1 MKSYLQKLIKFIA
14 YLGAAIVIILAI
26 AVGIFRMMLPRLP
39 EYQEEIKGWASA
51 AIGMEVEFSGMNARW
66 RLSGPELSFFD
77 AELQQPETG
86 KNLLR
91 AQEVSV
97 GVGLL
102 RLIADRELVVDRVS
116 IRDTLIDIRQD
127 EEGEWLLQGTPLDEL
142 LGSRD
147 LAAQQGGNVEVVGEN
162 IAVAYEHPATGQV
175 LPLTI
180 ESLSVLR
187 KQAELILEGNIDL
200 PEEFGGRLEVSA
212 TQLDRHYDDTTWQ
225 FYVKGDALAIAGWSR
240 LQPVGLPFVDSGT
253 LDLNLWVDVS
263 AGRILRATSDLRVR
277 NFHAIGPEIL
287 APVDVQGV
295 FEYSTEADGWLLG
308 ANQLRLSTADGDWPE
323 SELQV
328 RMMQGPDGA
337 LAGLRTSASYFNL
350 DDLKYIIGWLP
361 REQQVT
367 LIDYNPSGILR
378 DATVELTGMQ
388 SDDLQFDISA
398 DLESAGIASVDNK
411 IGVRELSGRVRAD
424 RDGGRVE
431 IESTDLRLDL
441 RAHLAE
447 VLLLEDAFGTVIW
460 RRNAAGMLVLSDS
473 VRIRNTD
480 FESQLSLQVSV
491 PDDGSAPVVD
501 FDSSWSV
508 YDLSTMHRYLPV
520 QLISPTLRQWLADAL
535 VSGRVNRGTTRFNGA
550 LDRFP
555 FDSGDGVFRIE
566 ARLQDAILKYSDN
579 WPAPEFRHL
588 DLVVDGTRLYSQVN
602 SAVNLGNEVENAQI
616 EIADLRDPILE
627 IEAFATGSM
636 KTIQNYVANS
646 PIDKVLG
653 GQGERVTV
661 DGGASFNLEV
671 TYPIQDKEAYDFA
684 TRVRLSDAMLR
695 VDGLAAPITELN
707 GVISVTRDDA
717 TSDSLIGRFLGQ
729 SVDLDLQRIGDEQ
742 SPYSVMLN
750 AVGRT
755 TASALEAEFGA
766 PIGSVLSGDAD
777 YVATVRFPND
787 RGPQPGPLQVQIE
800 SDLFGIQS
808 DLPAPL
814 GKSDEEP
821 LPMTLNIEFPA
832 KERITAA
839 GTFADELSW
848 HANFLKADDAWD
860 FDRGVL
866 AIGGEA
872 PRDPEVRGLHIH
884 GPTADL
890 DLHAWLAAGRSGDR
904 QMGLGERIRSI
915 EVDVDRFYAIGQK
928 FTDHRIIVNRGGA
941 GWRVQMIGE
950 EANGLVTVPYDFD
963 SGRPMI
969 LEMERLILPGDD
981 EVDSGESSFID
992 PRVLPGIAIQVQ
1004 DFGIG
1009 NRRLGQLE
1017 ADFEKTNRGL
1027 EASNLVTT
1035 DATYTISG
1043 GAGWIVDAYEESGQR
1058 TFFDAELKSTNA
1070 QETFNRLDYEPGV
1083 IGDSMAIDLSVGWAG
1098 GPRKDFMGLINGD
1111 VSVNL
1116 GAGRL
1121 VDVEPGAGRVFG
1133 LMSFTALPRR
1143 LALDFRDVFDTG
1155 FSFDQITGNFRLV
1168 NGEAFTCDLT
1178 VAGTSADV
1186 GIVGRTGLVARDY
1199 NQSAIVSANVGN
1211 TLPVVGGLIGGPQVA
1226 AALFVFSQLF
1236 RKPLK
1241 DVGQA
1246 YYSVAGSWDE
1256 PVIDRADSQRFV
1268 ETSSLA
1274 SCIDVSQ

>member
-1 MKSYLQKLIKFIA
+1 MKKYLQKLVKIIA
-14 YLGAAIVIILAI
+14 YFGAAIVIVLAI

-39 EYQEEIKGWASA
+39 EYQEEIKGWASS

-77 AELQQPETG
+77 AELKQLETG
-86 KNLLR
+86 RNLLR
-91 AQEVSV
+91 AEEVSV

-102 RLIADRELVVDRVS
+102 RLISDRELVVDRVA
-116 IRDTLIDIRQD
+116 IRDTTIDIRQD
-127 EEGEWLLQGTPLDEL
+127 EEGNWMLQGTPLDEI

-147 LAAQQGGNVEVVGEN
+147 MAAQQGGNVEVVGEN
-162 IAVAYEHPATGQV
+162 IAVAYEHPGTGQV
-175 LPLTI
+175 LPVTV
-180 ESLSVLR
+180 ESLSILR
-187 KQAELILEGNIDL
+187 KQAELVLEGDIDL
-200 PEEFGGRLEVSA
+200 PQEFGGRLEVAA
-212 TQLDRHYDDTTWQ
+212 TQLDRHYDESTWQ
-225 FYVKGDALAIAGWSR
+225 LYLKGDSLALPGWSR
-240 LQPVGLPFVDSGT
+240 LRPVGLPIVDSGT
-253 LDLNLWVDVS
+253 LDLDLWIDVS
-263 AGRILRATSDLRVR
+263 GGRVVRATSDLRVR
-277 NFHAIGPEIL
+277 SFRAVGPEFH

-295 FEYSTEADGWLLG
+295 FEFSTEADGWLLG
-308 ANQLRLSTADGDWPE
+308 ANQLQLSTADGDWPQ

-328 RMMQGPDGA
+328 RVMQGPEGS
-337 LAGLRTSASYFNL
+337 LQGIRTSASYFNL
-350 DDLKYIIGWLP
+350 DDLKYLVGWLP
-361 REQQVT
+361 KDQQDV
-367 LIDYNPSGILR
+367 LASHDPSGIVR
-378 DATVELTGMQ
+378 DATVELTGLQ

-398 DLESAGIASVDNK
+398 DLESAGIASVNDRP
-411 IGVRELSGRVRAD
+411 GVRELSGRIRAD

-431 IESTDLRLDL
+431 IASTNLRLDL
-441 RAHLAE
+441 RAHLAD
-447 VLLLEDAFGTVIW
+447 VLALDDAFGTIIW

-473 VRIRNTD
+473 VRIRNAD
-480 FESQLSLQVSV
+480 FESQLSLQVSL
-491 PDDGSAPVVD
+491 PDDGTSPVVD

-508 YDLSTMHRYLPV
+508 YDLSTMQRYLPV

-535 VSGRVNRGTTRFNGA
+535 VAGRVSRGTTRLNGA
-550 LDRFP
+550 LDKFP
-555 FDSGDGVFRIE
+555 FDNGEGEFLIE

-588 DLVVDGTRLYSQVN
+588 DLVVDGMRLYSQVN
-602 SAVNLGNEVENAQI
+602 SAVNLGNEVENARI

-627 IEAFATGSM
+627 IDAFATGTLQ
-636 KTIQNYVANS
+636 TIQNYVANS
-646 PIDKVLG
+646 PIDSVLG
-653 GQGERVTV
+653 GQVNRVTV
-661 DGGASFNLEV
+661 DGDASFDLEV
-671 TYPIQDKEAYDFA
+671 SYPIQDKEAYDFA
-684 TRVRLSDAMLR
+684 TRIRLSDGMIR
-695 VDGLAAPITELN
+695 VAGLAAPITELN
-707 GVISVTRDDA
+707 GVVSVTRSDA
-717 TSDSLIGRFLGQ
+717 TSDSLFGRFLGQ
-729 SVDLDLQRIGDEQ
+729 TVDLDLRRIGDEQ
-742 SPYSVMLN
+742 SPHSVVLN

-755 TASALEAEFGA
+755 TASALEAELGA
-766 PIGSVLSGDAD
+766 PIGTVLSGDAD
-777 YVATVRFPND
+777 YVATVRFPNG
-787 RGPQPGPLQVQIE
+787 RGPQPGPLQIQVE
-800 SDLFGIQS
+800 SDLFGMRS

-821 LPMTLNIEFPA
+821 LPMTLNIEFPSNQQ
-832 KERITAA
+832 ITAA

-848 HANFLKADDAWD
+848 RANFLKVEDVWD

-866 AIGGEA
+866 AVGGET
-872 PRDPEVRGLHIH
+872 PRVPEVRGLHIH
-884 GPTADL
+884 GHTADL
-890 DLHAWLAAGRSGDR
+890 DLHAWLAAGRRGDR

-915 EVDVDRFYAIGQK
+915 ELDVNRFYAIGQK
-928 FTDHRIIVNRGGA
+928 FSDHRIIVNRGGA
-941 GWRVQMIGE
+941 GWRVQIVGE

-963 SGRPMI
+963 SGHQMT

-981 EVDSGESSFID
+981 NDESGDGNFLD
-992 PRVLPGIAIQVQ
+992 PRILPGISLQVQ

-1009 NRRLGQLE
+1009 NRRLGQLQ

-1027 EASNLVTT
+1027 ESSNLVTT
-1035 DATYTISG
+1035 DETYTISG

-1070 QETFNRLDYEPGV
+1070 QVTFNRLDYEPGI
-1083 IGDSMAIDLSVGWAG
+1083 IGDSMTIDLSVGWAG

-1111 VSVNL
+1111 VAVSL

-1121 VDVEPGAGRVFG
+1121 ADVEPGAGRVFG

-1226 AALFVFSQLF
+1226 AALFVFSQVF

-1246 YYSVAGSWDE
+1246 YYSVAGTWDE

-1274 SCIDVSQ
+1274 SCIDISQ

>member
-1 MKSYLQKLIKFIA
+1 MKYYLQKLIKAIA
-14 YLGAAIVIILAI
+14 YLGAATVIILAI

-77 AELQQPETG
+77 AELRQIETG
-86 KNLLR
+86 ESLLQ

-102 RLIADRELVVDRVS
+102 RLISDRELVVDRVS
-116 IRDTLIDIRQD
+116 IRDTTVDIRKNED
-127 EEGEWLLQGTPLDEL
+127 GEWLLQGTPLDEL

-147 LAAQQGGNVEVVGEN
+147 MAAQQGGNVEIVGEN
-162 IAVAYEHPATGQV
+162 IAVAYEHPASGQV

-180 ESLSVLR
+180 ESLSILR
-187 KQAELILEGNIDL
+187 KQAELILEAEIDL
-200 PEEFGGRLEVSA
+200 PQEFGGRLEVSA
-212 TQLDRHYDDTTWQ
+212 NQLDRHYDESTWQ
-225 FYVKGDALAIAGWSR
+225 FYIKGNSLAVSGWSR
-240 LQPVGLPFVDSGT
+240 LQPVGLPVVDSGT
-253 LDLNLWVDVS
+253 LDLDLWVDING
-263 AGRILRATSDLRVR
+263 GRILRATSDLRIR
-277 NFHAIGPEIL
+277 DFHAQGSEIL
-287 APVDVQGV
+287 APLDLQGV
-295 FEYSTEADGWLLG
+295 FEYSTELDGWLLG
-308 ANQLRLSTADGDWPE
+308 ANQLRLSTAGGEWPQ

-328 RMMQGPDGA
+328 RVMQAPDGTIQ
-337 LAGLRTSASYFNL
+337 GLRTSATYFNL
-350 DDLKYIIGWLP
+350 NDLKYITDWLP
-361 REQQVT
+361 EEQRDMLVAY
-367 LIDYNPSGILR
+367 DPSGILR
-378 DATVELTGMQ
+378 DATVELTGLQ
-388 SDDLQFDISA
+388 TDDPEFDISA
-398 DLESAGIASVDNK
+398 DLESAGIASVDDK
-411 IGVRELSGRVRAD
+411 PGVRELSGRVRAD

-441 RAHLAE
+441 RAHLSD
-447 VLLLEDAFGTVIW
+447 VLTLDDAFGTIIW

-480 FESQLSLQVSV
+480 FDSQMSLQVSL
-491 PDDGSAPVVD
+491 PGDGAAPVVD

-508 YDLSTMHRYLPV
+508 YDLSKMYRYLPV
-520 QLISPTLRQWLADAL
+520 KLVSPTLRQWLVDAL
-535 VSGRVNRGTTRFNGA
+535 VAGRVNRGTTRFNGA
-550 LDRFP
+550 LDEFP
-555 FDSGDGVFRIE
+555 FDNGEGVFRIE

-588 DLVVDGTRLYSQVN
+588 DLVVDNVRMYSHVN
-602 SAVNLGNEVENAQI
+602 SAVNRGNTVENARI
-616 EIADLRDPILE
+616 EITDLREPILN
-627 IEAFATGSM
+627 IEAFATGTLESI
-636 KTIQNYVANS
+636 KDYVANS
-646 PIDKVLG
+646 PIDSVLG
-653 GQGERVTV
+653 GQVSRVAV
-661 DGGASFNLEV
+661 DGDASFDLEI
-671 TYPIQDKEAYDFA
+671 TYPIQDKENYDFA
-684 TRVRLSDAMLR
+684 TRIRLSDGMIR
-695 VDGLAAPITELN
+695 VQGLAAPISELN
-707 GVISVTRDDA
+707 GVVNITRSDA
-717 TSDSLIGRFLGQ
+717 SSESLFGRFLGQ
-729 SVDLDLQRIGDEQ
+729 TVDLDLQRIGDDQ
-742 SPYSVMLN
+742 APYSVVLN

-755 TASALEAEFGA
+755 TADALEAELGA
-766 PIGSVLSGDAD
+766 PVGNVLSGDAD
-777 YVATVRFPND
+777 YIATVRFPNA
-787 RGPQPGPLQVQIE
+787 RGPRPGPLQIQVE
-800 SDLFGIQS
+800 SDLFGFES

-814 GKSDEEP
+814 GKSDDES

-832 KERITAA
+832 KEQITAS
-839 GTFADELSW
+839 GTFGDNLSW
-848 HANFLKADDAWD
+848 RANFLNASGAWD

-866 AIGGEA
+866 AVGED
-872 PRDPEVRGLHIH
+872 PRDPQVRGLHIH
-884 GPTADL
+884 GQTPEL

-904 QMGLGERIRSI
+904 QLGLGDRIRSI
-915 EVDVDRFYAIGQK
+915 DIDVNRFYAIGQK
-928 FTDHRIIVNRGGA
+928 FTNHRIAVNRGGA
-941 GWRVQMIGE
+941 GWRVEIIGE
-950 EANGLVTVPYDFD
+950 QANGLVTVPYDFN
-963 SGRPMI
+963 SGNPMT

-981 EVDSGESSFID
+981 DLESDESTLLD
-992 PRVLPGIAIQVQ
+992 PRALPGILIQVK

-1058 TFFDAELKSTNA
+1058 TFIDATLKSTNV
-1070 QETFNRLDYEPGV
+1070 QETFNRLDYEPGI
-1083 IGDSMAIDLSVGWAG
+1083 IGDSMAIDLSVAWAG
-1098 GPRKDFMGLINGD
+1098 GPRKDFMSLITGD

-1116 GAGRL
+1116 GAGQL
-1121 VDVEPGAGRVFG
+1121 ADVEPGAGRVFG

-1155 FSFDQITGNFRLV
+1155 FSFDRITGSFRLV
-1168 NGEAFTCDLT
+1168 NGQAFTCDLT

-1186 GIVGRTGLVARDY
+1186 GIVGRTGLVTRDY

-1226 AALFVFSQLF
+1226 AALFVFSRIF

-1246 YYSVAGSWDE
+1246 YYSVDGSWEE
-1256 PVIDRADSQRFV
+1256 PVIERTDSQRFV